1 MVVKSATKKKL
12 MDRGVPEQYAHIL
25 ADDRKWDQLRA
36 MGPQE
41 IKDILTDAN
50 IRPKIPIGKLSTM
63 IWLIAGRME
72 IRFYEDDDT
81 MIGFAPDYL
90 DPGGEGVFY
99 DYDLVLGKMERKVEG
114 FRGLGSLFSDP
125 TIHDWFYPS
134 FVATG
139 LLTNTGKVRM
149 DKVPPQ
155 GTERHKTI
163 VNSILDPYVMEAI
176 LKMMENART
185 WPENG
190 WNAINRENILE
201 LFDRTYQLDYDDDDD
216 EEEGGFEGLGSLFS

>member
-25 ADDRKWDQLRA
+25 ADDRKWDQLRK

-50 IRPKIPIGKLSTM
+50 ISPKIPIGKLSTM

-72 IRFYEDDDT
+72 IRFYEGDDT
-81 MIGFAPDYL
+81 MVGFAPNYL
-90 DPGGEGVFY
+90 DLDDEGVFY
-99 DYDLVLGKMERKVEG
+99 DYDLVTGRMERKTEG

-125 TIHDWFYPS
+125 TINDWFYPS
-134 FVATG
+134 LVATG

-149 DKVPPQ
+149 DKVPPN
-155 GTERHKTI
+155 GTARHKAI
-163 VNSILDPYVMEAI
+163 IDGLLDPYVMEAL
-176 LKMMENART
+176 LKMMERT
-185 WPENG
+185 DSWPENG
-190 WNAINRENILE
+190 WNAINRQNILE
-201 LFDRTYQLDYDDDDD
+201 LFDRTDQLDYDD
-216 EEEGGFEGLGSLFS
+216 EKGGFEGLGSLFG

>member
-1 MVVKSATKKKL
+1 MMVVKSATKKKL

-72 IRFYEDDDT
+72 IRFYEDNDT

-155 GTERHKTI
+155 WNRATQDHRQQHTGPIRHGGDTEDDGKRENLARKRVERHQPRKHSGT
-163 VNSILDPYVMEAI
+163 VRS
-176 LKMMENART
+176 
-185 WPENG
+185 
-190 WNAINRENILE
+190 NIPVRL
-201 LFDRTYQLDYDDDDD
+201 R
-216 EEEGGFEGLGSLFS
+216 

>member
-25 ADDRKWDQLRA
+25 ADDRKWDQLRK
-36 MGPQE
+36 MSPQE

-50 IRPKIPIGKLSTM
+50 ISPKIPIGKLSTM

-90 DPGGEGVFY
+90 DLDDEGVFY
-99 DYDLVLGKMERKVEG
+99 DYDLVTGRMERKTEG
-114 FRGLGSLFSDP
+114 FRGLGSLFNDP
-125 TIHDWFYPS
+125 TINDWFYPS
-134 FVATG
+134 LVATG

-149 DKVPPQ
+149 DKVPPN
-155 GTERHKTI
+155 GTARHKAI
-163 VNSILDPYVMEAI
+163 IDGLLDPYVMEAL
-176 LKMMENART
+176 LKMMERT
-185 WPENG
+185 DSWPENG
-190 WNAINRENILE
+190 WNAINRQNILE
-201 LFDRTYQLDYDDDDD
+201 LFDRTDQLDYDD
-216 EEEGGFEGLGSLFS
+216 EKGGFEGLGSLFG